1 MSFAHHHDHPQGRQP
16 ATPARR
22 RLTLLLLTP
31 AVLLTAVGMLLLWPH
46 HTPQAEATDEPP
58 RVLGQ
63 IRTVSPQS
71 CPAAEGE
78 NEEAPG
84 PSTPTIACGSV
95 TVTLTSGRDA
105 GTDVTTDIPSGPGA
119 PRLHAGDKVTLLL
132 LDDPTGGGKSYSIID
147 FQRSHQLWLLGAAFA
162 LAVIAFARW
171 RGVTALAGLAVTF
184 AVLLLFIIPAILDGR
199 SPVLVA
205 VVGSAA
211 IMLTVLYLTHGF
223 TTTTSVAVA
232 GTLVSLT
239 ITALLSAAATTA
251 AHLSGVAD
259 ETASYLSIAYQN
271 VDMRGLL
278 LAGIVIGSLGV
289 LDDVTVTQSATVT
302 ELAAANPSYR
312 FREALPCGHPHRPGT
327 HRLRHQHHRAG
338 LRRRVPS
345 ADAAL
350 RRRQHPRRRPAHRR
364 TGRPGTR
371 PQRGGHHRADHG
383 RPHHHRPRGPCRQP
397 CPRHRPGRRRPGA
410 AGTTRAATRGPLG
423 RLRRRRHPMV
433 TPVGVPAGLWILERP
448 PVGDGG
454 DAE

>member
-1 MSFAHHHDHPQGRQP
+1 MSRELPPPPRPPSGTPTRSPGTAQADPAAPHPRGAAH
-16 ATPARR
+16 RR
-22 RLTLLLLTP
+22 GHAAAL
-31 AVLLTAVGMLLLWPH
+31 AAPH
-46 HTPQAEATDEPP
+46 PQAEATDEPP

-78 NEEAPG
+78 NEEASG
-84 PSTPTIACGSV
+84 PPTPTIACGSV
-95 TVTLTSGRDA
+95 TVTLTSGREA

-132 LDDPTGGGKSYSIID
+132 LDDATGGGKSYSIID
-147 FQRSHQLWLLGAAFA
+147 FQRSHRLWLLGAAFA

-232 GTLVSLT
+232 GTLISLT
-239 ITALLSAAATTA
+239 ITALLSGAATAA

-312 FREALPCGHPHRPGT
+312 FRELY
-327 HRLRHQHHRAG
+327 RAG
-338 LRRRVPS
+338 TRIGR
-345 ADAAL
+345 
-350 RRRQHPRRRPAHRR
+350 AHIASVIN
-364 TGRPGTR
+364 TIVLAYAGASLPLMLLF
-371 PQRGGHHRADHG
+371 
-383 RPHHHRPRGPCRQP
+383 
-397 CPRHRPGRRRPGA
+397 A
-410 AGTTRAATRGPLG
+410 AGN
-423 RLRRRRHPMV
+423 
-433 TPVGVPAGLWILERP
+433 TPVGDLLTGELVAQELVRSAVGTIGLITAVPITTALAALVASRARDTGLVGADRAQPERHAP
-448 PVGDGG
+448 PREDPWVAFAED
-454 DAE
+454 DARW